1 MNRGGRRVRRERE
14 EGEREVLRIGLFRSL
29 RN

>member
-1 MNRGGRRVRRERE
+1 MNRRGRRVRRERE
-14 EGEREVLRIGLFRSL
+14 EGETEVLRIGLFRSL